1 MSASSGSG
9 SCGTHGRRSLGAARL
24 GFDVSLWDRRRSTV
38 HSTQID
44 IPRRVVRCRGH
55 SAPDRVRTAPV
66 HRPGHGEIVHEIDHP
81 SGMSSRV
88 MRNSEKSCPKTHCD
102 QAYGP

>member
-38 HSTQID
+38 HSTGAVG
-44 IPRRVVRCRGH
+44 IPRRTASGPRLSTVRVMERSFTRLTTTPEC
-55 SAPDRVRTAPV
+55 
-66 HRPGHGEIVHEIDHP
+66 RPG
-81 SGMSSRV
+81 
-88 MRNSEKSCPKTHCD
+88 
-102 QAYGP
+102 